1 MFPTEVPFYRWESQE
16 GLLKSITE
24 VDRGLLAGAME
35 YVPAHRLAE
44 VLESSTISP
53 WTISPTKVGGSGGYA
68 TIIRWAQTGWSRRRR
83 SRCRACGMRGRTS
96 SLAVPHKGGQTALVE
111 MALPPP

>member
-24 VDRGLLAGAME
+24 ADRGLLAGAME

-44 VLESSTISP
+44 VLESSTEIQGE
-53 WTISPTKVGGSGGYA
+53 TIVSSEKGCGAHEGAMAFLDPFGPPAVRNA
-68 TIIRWAQTGWSRRRR
+68 CRR
-83 SRCRACGMRGRTS
+83 SRRD
-96 SLAVPHKGGQTALVE
+96 KG
-111 MALPPP
+111 